1 MSGKSLILIA
11 LITFGFT
18 SAAMGQIRIIPRE
31 RIDSIS
37 NPRLSRDSAVLAF
50 DTRHIV
56 ADTMAEDDAPRTFV
70 FSFTNT
76 GDHDVRI
83 DRIVSTCSCM
93 NASSDNLMVSPGEK
107 AEISVRYD
115 PKGHPG
121 KFERRIFLYTGG
133 WKEPSAVLK
142 LSTDVQVGADKSV
155 IWPVQIG
162 NIRLRRSEVTFVTGR
177 KGIEELRFINLSG
190 KPIKLQ
196 CETAFLPKCLSFR
209 TEPEV
214 VEDGGVGHMVISY
227 DPAKGMERSEMKI
240 MLKGLGVSPSR
251 SVIEVRL
258 DEPDELK

>member
-1 MSGKSLILIA
+1 MLA
-11 LITFGFT
+11 MITFGFS
-18 SAAMGQIRIIPRE
+18 SAASGQIRIIPRE

-37 NPRLSRDSAVLAF
+37 SPRLSRDSAMLDF

-162 NIRLRRSEVTFVTGR
+162 NIRLRRSEVTFTTGNR
-177 KGIEELRFINLSG
+177 GIEELRFINLSG
-190 KPIKLQ
+190 KPMKLQ
-196 CETAFLPKCLSFR
+196 CETAFLPECLSFR

-214 VEDGGVGHMVISY
+214 VGDGEVGHIVISY
-227 DPAKGMERSEMKI
+227 DPSEGMERSEMKI

-251 SVIEVRL
+251 SVINVRL
-258 DEPDELK
+258 DGQDEMK